1 MRFYDTPAAVE
12 GARYNTMGHPSWKWT
27 TPGNPVPFPIIF
39 EVEVDDS
46 QLEFQDK
53 NNPFLASI
61 VANPEIGNAS
71 IYTVSGE
78 VVGSGSIQGLGMYE
92 EGSSAMIT
100 AVSSGGYEFVGW
112 SGDLAG
118 IQVQHRVAVTDS
130 LNFTAI
136 FQPVHYSVS
145 AEVSPPFS
153 GTVDGTGSNAFGSVV
168 QISATPALG
177 YHFLYWKGVEEN
189 VSANPLSLT
198 LSHDLELQA
207 VFEETLYSV
216 TTVQNLDEGGVVS
229 GGGIFSY
236 GQFANI
242 TAVPSDGYLFVGWL
256 GSGIANTAAAST
268 HVTVSRDVV
277 VTGFFEKTIKDNY
290 LISLSVHPD
299 NTGTVSGYGEYPF
312 GHSVVLSAEPVP
324 GYFFVK
330 WVDDEGAES
339 YEQSFAVILQNPLS
353 YKAVFEKQTYKVQ
366 VFGDQEQEIEAP
378 KGSGNYYLADTVT
391 LAASPLDGFDFSEW
405 SIGGNIDYNILVGM
419 RMDGL
424 GPGFFLGIR
433 DRPQL
438 RFVRGVTY
446 RFFLDGT
453 STASH
458 PFFFST
464 SATQE
469 NPDLFAGEFTEG
481 VTNSRGVMG
490 TVEIVVDES
499 TPDSLYYYSGSQ
511 LGVGG
516 NIEVID
522 PVDLFSQPNANPAS
536 LTVIGD
542 IAVQALYRQTPIIHT
557 LSLEAEPANGGLVS
571 GAGSYVHGSN
581 IQIEALPALGYFF
594 VKWVDDEGAESYEQS
609 FAVILQNPLS
619 YKAVFEKQ
627 TYKVQVF
634 GDQEQEIE
642 APKGSGNYY
651 LADTVTLAASPLDGF
666 DFSEW
671 SIGGNIDY
679 NILVGM
685 RMDGLGPG
693 FFLGIR
699 DRPQLRFVRGVTY
712 RFFLDGTSTA
722 SHPFFFSTSAT
733 QENPDLFAGEF
744 TEGVTNSRGVMGTVE
759 IVVDESTPDSL
770 YYYSGSQLGVGGNI
784 EVIDP
789 VDLFSQPNANPASLI
804 VIGDIAVQALYLQT
818 PIIHTLSLEAEPAN
832 GGLIAG
838 AGSYVHGS
846 NIQIEALPSIGY
858 YFVGWEGESADS
870 SGTAKTVIIQSD
882 LLLKARFAPNQITQ
896 FVDEEWRS
904 SSWLGFYQKHT
915 SGWVFSLAHGWI
927 YPHGDTD
934 SSVIFASSVGEW
946 FWTSNAD
953 YPYIYSY
960 DRESWLYYSAK
971 DSTTEIA
978 FFYDHGSG
986 RWMGFASGS
995 MTIQ

>member
-1 MRFYDTPAAVE
+1 MTKHKPLHLSEKTYVAWGISLLLLMVIALGPLHATNRLQILWTSGNAVLKDVNGDTLSHGLADVNGDGAIVELGYFTQASPNNLFNGQWVSLTHGTTIGDSPTLTEIAAGTFQFSTLFEVGADTVRIFPDWPGEFVAVSTTTIEQNSPVFGKLIAMRFFDTPTAIE

-27 TPGNPVPFPIIF
+27 NPGNPVPFPVIV
-39 EVEVDDS
+39 EVDVDDS

-53 NNPFLASI
+53 NKPFLASI
-61 VANPEIGNAS
+61 ISNPEIENAS

-100 AVSSGGYEFVGW
+100 AVSSDGYEFVGW

-118 IQVQHRVAVTDS
+118 IQVQHRLAVTDS

-136 FQPVHYSVS
+136 FQPIHYAVS
-145 AEVSPPFS
+145 AEVSPFFS
-153 GTVDGTGSNAFGSVV
+153 GTVGGTGSYAFESVI
-168 QISATPALG
+168 QLSATPALG
-177 YHFLYWKGVEEN
+177 YHFLHWKGVDEN

-242 TAVPSDGYLFVGWL
+242 TAVPSDGYFFAGWL
-256 GSGIANTAAAST
+256 GSGIANPTAAST

-277 VTGFFEKTIKDNY
+277 VTGLFEKTIKDNY
-290 LISLSVHPD
+290 LITLSVYPD
-299 NTGTVSGYGEYPF
+299 NTGTVSGNGEYPF
-312 GHSVVLSAEPVP
+312 GHSVMLSAEPAP
-324 GYFFVK
+324 GYYFVK
-330 WVDDEGAES
+330 WVNDEGVES
-339 YEQSFAVILQNPLS
+339 YEQSFDIISQKNLS
-353 YKAVFEKQTYKVQ
+353 YDAVFEKQTYKVQ
-366 VFGDQEQEIEAP
+366 VLRNQEQETEAP
-378 KGSGNYYLADTVT
+378 KGSGNYYLADTVI
-391 LAASPLDGFDFSEW
+391 LAASPIDGFDFLEW
-405 SIGGNIDYNILVGM
+405 SIGGNIDYNVLVGM

-424 GPGFFLGIR
+424 GPGFFIDIR

-446 RFFLDGT
+446 RFFLDGI
-453 STASH
+453 STAAH

-464 SATQE
+464 STTQE

-490 TVEIVVDES
+490 PVEIVVDES
-499 TPDSLYYYSGSQ
+499 TPNSLYYYSGSQ

-516 NIEVID
+516 KIEVID
-522 PVDLFSQPNANPAS
+522 PVDLFSQSSANPS
-536 LTVIGD
+536 ILT
-542 IAVQALYRQTPIIHT
+542 
-557 LSLEAEPANGGLVS
+557 
-571 GAGSYVHGSN
+571 
-581 IQIEALPALGYFF
+581 
-594 VKWVDDEGAESYEQS
+594 
-609 FAVILQNPLS
+609 
-619 YKAVFEKQ
+619 
-627 TYKVQVF
+627 
-634 GDQEQEIE
+634 
-642 APKGSGNYY
+642 
-651 LADTVTLAASPLDGF
+651 
-666 DFSEW
+666 
-671 SIGGNIDY
+671 
-679 NILVGM
+679 
-685 RMDGLGPG
+685 
-693 FFLGIR
+693 
-699 DRPQLRFVRGVTY
+699 
-712 RFFLDGTSTA
+712 
-722 SHPFFFSTSAT
+722 
-733 QENPDLFAGEF
+733 
-744 TEGVTNSRGVMGTVE
+744 
-759 IVVDESTPDSL
+759 
-770 YYYSGSQLGVGGNI
+770 
-784 EVIDP
+784 
-789 VDLFSQPNANPASLI
+789 

-818 PIIHTLSLEAEPAN
+818 PISHTLSLEAEPVN
-832 GGLIAG
+832 GGSIAG

-846 NIQIEALPSIGY
+846 NIQIEALPAIGY

-870 SGTAKTVIIQSD
+870 SATAKTMIIQSD
-882 LLLKARFAPNQITQ
+882 LLLKAHFAPNQITQ
-896 FVDEEWRS
+896 FVDEEWRLS
-904 SSWLGFYQKHT
+904 LWLGFYQKHT